1 MEERFIV
8 HTSAP
13 ERKFI
18 KVYLDFLNAGR
29 LNGKEQI
36 IFIHLKQYINFA
48 NDTGTVQ
55 GEVYPKLATL
65 AKNVKMSEK
74 TVRTV
79 LQGLQKKGI
88 LEIKQQGMNKPN
100 IYKIN
105 DSDGMWKA
113 GNVEELKAAVDEIEE
128 NRMIDILTAKGYYI
142 SKEKGLVS
150 DSSQTTD
157 TSTDKNYAIYE
168 KQDTTDLPKSQAE
181 RYTMEDI
188 KALYEYSRLIIQ
200 YPAKQI
206 DIDIVFDILYDTLNS
221 RKPTIR
227 IAGQDKPTMV
237 VIGKLMKLDKNSIMF
252 AIKKYQKQTEKIKNP
267 TAYMLT
273 ILYNAPEQYHL
284 DMVNQINND
293 AAKIDRGQDNKT
305 NPYVEH
311 SNKSSFHNFTQRTYD
326 YDALEQELLN
336 R

>member
-8 HTSAP
+8 QTSTP

-18 KVYLDFLNAGR
+18 KVYLDFLNAGI
-29 LNGKEQI
+29 LSGKEQI

-48 NDTGTVQ
+48 NDTGTVR
-55 GEVYPKLATL
+55 GEVYPTLATL

-105 DSDGMWKA
+105 DSAGMWKA
-113 GNVEELKAAVDEIEE
+113 GNAEELRAVVDEIEE
-128 NRMIDILTAKGYYI
+128 KRMIDLLTAKGYYI

-150 DSSQTTD
+150 DSSQTAD
-157 TSTDKNYAIYE
+157 TSTDKNYAIYKE
-168 KQDTTDLPKSQAE
+168 QNTTDKPKSQAE

-188 KALYEYSRLIIQ
+188 KALYEYDSLIIQ
-200 YPAKQI
+200 YPAKQT

-221 RKPTIR
+221 TKPTIR
-227 IAGQDKPTMV
+227 IGGEDKPQMV
-237 VIGKLMKLDKNSIMF
+237 VIGKLMKLQPDDLIYSIDK
-252 AIKKYQKQTEKIKNP
+252 YHEQTERIKNVK
-267 TAYMLT
+267 AYLLT
-273 ILYNAPEQYHL
+273 VLYGSREQQHL
-284 DMVNQINND
+284 DIMNL
-293 AAKIDRGQDNKT
+293 G
-305 NPYVEH
+305 H
-311 SNKSSFHNFTQRTYD
+311 HNGDF
-326 YDALEQELLN
+326 
-336 R
+336 